1 MEKEPINTHQGI
13 FIKAVINL
21 ISNMEEEKCYSLMET
36 NTLDNGKE
44 MNLMEKEDI
53 LLIREIHLL
62 VNLNTENLFPFK
74 TF

>member
-1 MEKEPINTHQGI
+1 MEKAPINTHQEI

>member
-1 MEKEPINTHQGI
+1 MEKEPINTHQEI
-13 FIKAVINL
+13 FMKAVINL
-21 ISNMEEEKCYSLMET
+21 ISNMEGEKCYSLMET

-62 VNLNTENLFPFK
+62 VNLNTANLFPFK

>member
-1 MEKEPINTHQGI
+1 MEKAPINTHQEI

-21 ISNMEEEKCYSLMET
+21 ISSMEEEKCYSLMET